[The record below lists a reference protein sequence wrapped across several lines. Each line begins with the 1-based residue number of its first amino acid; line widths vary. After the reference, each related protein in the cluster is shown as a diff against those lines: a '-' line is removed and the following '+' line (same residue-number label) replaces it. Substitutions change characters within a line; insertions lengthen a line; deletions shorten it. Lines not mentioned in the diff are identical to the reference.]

1 MANSFRLSFSPLL
14 RAFPDTHGVRFPSPQ
29 LFPRLNFFAQAAFT
43 SPGRPTLISALIH
56 GWNRLVKYSP
66 TTIANLFPDSPS
78 AATKGIGLSSPST
91 ISGLFSSLAGKK
103 TASASASSTA
113 SASAS
118 ASTKPSP
125 TKAPKHSAPQ
135 SSSQA
140 PTSTGLVS
148 PTNTS
153 SPSAD
158 KSAFSTFLQN
168 KPALYGAIAGAVV
181 VLILLLAFLTHC
193 IRRRNRRR
201 QRKLDQEMDAS
212 FRQTVSQAAAS
223 RAPPSF
229 APTPRTMNLNRVDST
244 FSDASGSHG
253 TYMQP
258 PLPVASQ
265 QQPYYNYNYGPP
277 PPPAP
282 APQRQ
287 PSDDWDSARGSAV
300 VGVAVRGMRAEP
312 QFIQHPQRA
321 PAQLPRP
328 PGASAWPQPQPQTRL
343 APTQAQAQTVPT
355 LYLSQHYMLS
365 PLPADAAAAPQMMSP
380 TEMPVTPTSFPNPF
394 DSEPPPPQGEPQER
408 SPVSPAPSLP
418 NPYSAME

>member
-1 MANSFRLSFSPLL
+1 
-14 RAFPDTHGVRFPSPQ
+14 
-29 LFPRLNFFAQAAFT
+29 
-43 SPGRPTLISALIH
+43 
-56 GWNRLVKYSP
+56 
-66 TTIANLFPDSPS
+66 
-78 AATKGIGLSSPST
+78 
-91 ISGLFSSLAGKK
+91 
-103 TASASASSTA
+103 
-113 SASAS
+113 
-118 ASTKPSP
+118 
-125 TKAPKHSAPQ
+125 
-135 SSSQA
+135 
-140 PTSTGLVS
+140 
-148 PTNTS
+148 
-153 SPSAD
+153 
-158 KSAFSTFLQN
+158 
-168 KPALYGAIAGAVV
+168 
-181 VLILLLAFLTHC
+181 
-193 IRRRNRRR
+193 
-201 QRKLDQEMDAS
+201 MDAS
-212 FRQTVSQAAAS
+212 FRQTVAAS

-229 APTPRTMNLNRVDST
+229 APTPRTMTNLNRVDST
-244 FSDASGSHG
+244 FSEASGSHG
-253 TYMQP
+253 TYAQP

-312 QFIQHPQRA
+312 QIIQHPQRA
-321 PAQLPRP
+321 PTPAQFPP
-328 PGASAWPQPQPQTRL
+328 PGASAPPYQPFSGPGTQSQPQTRL
-343 APTQAQAQTVPT
+343 APSQAQTVPT